1 MYRVSFT
8 GYRPEKLPFFGEDDP
23 MCVDLK
29 NRLYEQIKRLIED
42 GADEFFSGMARG
54 VDTWAAEAVLGLKSA
69 YPQIRLTAVIPCPE
83 QADKWS
89 VSEKD
94 RYHYILEHCDKSLVT
109 SPRYVRGCMQ
119 KRNRALVDM
128 CDVLVAVFDGKSGGT
143 MQTVNYAK
151 SKGRKIFSV
160 SPTL

>member
-23 MCVDLK
+23 MCIKLK
-29 NRLYEQIKRLIED
+29 NSLSEQIKKLIED

-54 VDTWAAEAVLGLKSA
+54 VDTWAAEAVLELKSA
-69 YPQIRLTAVIPCPE
+69 YPQIKLTAVIPCPE

-89 VSEKD
+89 GSEKE
-94 RYHYILEHCDKSLVT
+94 RYRNILKLCDKTLVT
-109 SPRYVRGCMQ
+109 SPQYVKGCMK
-119 KRNRALVDM
+119 KRNMALVDM

-151 SKGRKIFSV
+151 SKGRKVFFI
-160 SPTL
+160 SPV